1 MDLTGRPLL
10 DTTPDHELFG
20 GRDGELARLAD
31 WVEHGRNVLLIGER
45 GSGKTTL
52 LRQLAYELRQRHPRT
67 PPAFVEGRLV
77 TDARVLL
84 ELVRR
89 RLGLRSPPEA
99 AAWPTA
105 VSLDGQA
112 SGEAVD
118 LADLVRGL
126 REAGPRRRRVILVDE
141 PPTDAAQTL
150 FGRLRDELWQLPFS
164 WGVAASEGDA
174 GVYLTPPAD
183 AFFDDALRLNPL
195 PREAQRRMLEAR
207 AGERGRRIAR
217 QLDEGNPRRLLAL
230 ARAALQGGA
239 RPVELVEARNVR
251 DEQVAQLGRPAAM
264 LMSELESLG
273 AASAADERLL
283 RRLGWTRPRAV
294 QVLRELEDQGLVT
307 SSSVKGRAGRPRKV
321 YRPSDLIEAA
331 APGST
336 GGRDGG
342 GGRP

>member
-141 PPTDAAQTL
+141 PPTTAAQTL
-150 FGRLRDELWQLPFS
+150 F
-164 WGVAASEGDA
+164 
-174 GVYLTPPAD
+174 
-183 AFFDDALRLNPL
+183 
-195 PREAQRRMLEAR
+195 
-207 AGERGRRIAR
+207 
-217 QLDEGNPRRLLAL
+217 
-230 ARAALQGGA
+230 
-239 RPVELVEARNVR
+239 
-251 DEQVAQLGRPAAM
+251 GRPAAM

-294 QVLRELEDQGLVT
+294 QVLRELEDRGLVT

>member
-31 WVEHGRNVLLIGER
+31 WVERGRNVLLIGER

-52 LRQLAYELRQRHPRT
+52 LRQLAYELRHRHPRT

-77 TDARVLL
+77 ADARILL

-89 RLGLRSPPEA
+89 RLGLRPPSES
-99 AAWPTA
+99 AAWPPS
-105 VSLDGQA
+105 VSGDRQA
-112 SGEAVD
+112 CVEVID

-150 FGRLRDELWQLPFS
+150 FGRLRDDLWQLPFT
-164 WGVAASEGDA
+164 WAVAASEGDA
-174 GVYLTPPAD
+174 GVYLTPPTD

-207 AGERGRRIAR
+207 AGERGRRIAL

-239 RPVELVEARNVR
+239 RPVELVEARSVR

-264 LMSELESLG
+264 LMAELESLG
-273 AASAADERLL
+273 AASAADDRLL

-307 SSSVKGRAGRPRKV
+307 SSDVKGRAGRPRKV
-321 YRPSDLIEAA
+321 YRPSDLVELAA
-331 APGST
+331 RGPT
-336 GGRDGG
+336 GGRGEEA
-342 GGRP
+342 GRP

>member
-10 DTTPDHELFG
+10 DTAPDHELFA

-52 LRQLAYELRQRHPRT
+52 LRQLAYELRRRHPRT

-89 RLGLRSPPEA
+89 RLGVRPPER
-99 AAWPTA
+99 AAWPPSA
-105 VSLDGQA
+105 SVDGQA
-112 SGEAVD
+112 PGEAID

-141 PPTDAAQTL
+141 PPTSASQTL

-183 AFFDDALRLNPL
+183 AFFDDALRLIFHPYGD
-195 PREAQRRMLEAR
+195 ASHA
-207 AGERGRRIAR
+207 
-217 QLDEGNPRRLLAL
+217 
-230 ARAALQGGA
+230 
-239 RPVELVEARNVR
+239 
-251 DEQVAQLGRPAAM
+251 VAQGVKRNDAGVFDSSASPPGDAPVGNLFGNLGFKFLSFTSDIDAPLKM
-264 LMSELESLG
+264 LVIHLADLFDAVHKARKLLELS
-273 AASAADERLL
+273 
-283 RRLGWTRPRAV
+283 P
-294 QVLRELEDQGLVT
+294 LV
-307 SSSVKGRAGRPRKV
+307 VGDI
-321 YRPSDLIEAA
+321 YRDIYVS
-331 APGST
+331 
-336 GGRDGG
+336 
-342 GGRP
+342 